1 MKADFLKI
9 FVPSISQDDSSY
21 DALMVRK
28 FIDADDFT
36 VAARHRNQ
44 PKTISFCSKFQTNMS
59 NLFSIFAFRYHFLF
73 STPCCE
79 DDHTS

>member
-44 PKTISFCSKFQTNMS
+44 PKTISFCSKFQTNTYVKFVF
-59 NLFSIFAFRYHFLF
+59 NFCFSISFFVFNPML
-73 STPCCE
+73 
-79 DDHTS
+79 